1 MKPVQKWGA
10 MADVTTEA
18 GPLAMKDVH
27 DPAIPVNVVDL
38 GLIYS
43 VNVDDNNHVHVDM
56 TLTAA
61 GCGMG
66 PFIAQQAEW
75 AIADIDGVKDVDVE
89 ITFEPPW
96 TPDLIT
102 EDGRKLL
109 GLDD

>member
-1 MKPVQKWGA
+1 MP
-10 MADVTTEA
+10 ADVTVEEVE
-18 GPLAMKDVH
+18 LALKDVF
-27 DPAIPVNVVDL
+27 DPEIPVNIVDL
-38 GLIYS
+38 GLIYGIEI
-43 VNVDDNNHVHVDM
+43 DDGGHVHVDM

-75 AIADIDGVKDVDVE
+75 AVAEVDGVKDVDVE
-89 ITFEPPW
+89 ITFEPAWSPEK
-96 TPDLIT
+96 IT

>member
-1 MKPVQKWGA
+1 MP
-10 MADVTTEA
+10 ADVTVDEVTKALKE
-18 GPLAMKDVH
+18 VY
-27 DPAIPVNVVDL
+27 DPEIPVNVVDL
-38 GLIYS
+38 GLIYGIEI
-43 VNVDDNNHVHVDM
+43 DDDSRVHVEM

-75 AIADIDGVKDVDVE
+75 AVAELDGVKDVDVE
-89 ITFEPPW
+89 ITFEPAW
-96 TPDLIT
+96 TPEKIT

>member
-1 MKPVQKWGA
+1 MP
-10 MADVTTEA
+10 ADVTVEEVE
-18 GPLAMKDVH
+18 LALKDVF
-27 DPAIPVNVVDL
+27 DPEIPVNIVDL
-38 GLIYS
+38 GLIYGIEI
-43 VNVDDNNHVHVDM
+43 DDGGHVHVDM

-75 AIADIDGVKDVDVE
+75 AIAEVDGVKDVDVE
-89 ITFEPPW
+89 ITFEPAW
-96 TPDLIT
+96 TPDKIT

>member
-1 MKPVQKWGA
+1 
-10 MADVTTEA
+10 
-18 GPLAMKDVH
+18 
-27 DPAIPVNVVDL
+27 
-38 GLIYS
+38 
-43 VNVDDNNHVHVDM
+43 M

-75 AIADIDGVKDVDVE
+75 AIAEVDGVKDVDVE
-89 ITFEPPW
+89 ITFEPAWSPEK
-96 TPDLIT
+96 IT

>member
-1 MKPVQKWGA
+1 MP
-10 MADVTTEA
+10 ADVTVEEIE
-18 GPLAMKDVH
+18 LALKEVY
-27 DPAIPVNVVDL
+27 DPEIPVNVVDL
-38 GLIYS
+38 GLIYGIQ
-43 VNVDDNNHVHVDM
+43 VDDDGHVHVDM

-75 AIADIDGVKDVDVE
+75 AVAELDGVKDVDVE
-89 ITFEPPW
+89 ITFEPAW
-96 TPDLIT
+96 TPDKIT

>member
-1 MKPVQKWGA
+1 MP
-10 MADVTTEA
+10 ADVTVEEVE
-18 GPLAMKDVH
+18 LALKDVY
-27 DPAIPVNVVDL
+27 DPEIPVNVVDL
-38 GLIYS
+38 GLIYGIHI
-43 VNVDDNNHVHVDM
+43 DDDGHVHVDM

-75 AIADIDGVKDVDVE
+75 AVADLDGVKDVDVE
-89 ITFEPPW
+89 ITFEPAW
-96 TPDLIT
+96 TPEKIT